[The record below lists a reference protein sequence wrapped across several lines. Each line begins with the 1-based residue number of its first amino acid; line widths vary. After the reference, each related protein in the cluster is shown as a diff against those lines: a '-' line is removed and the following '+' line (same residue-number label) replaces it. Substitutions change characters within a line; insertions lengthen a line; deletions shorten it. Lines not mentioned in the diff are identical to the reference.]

1 MGKLLAKS
9 VLTAS
14 ALFFLFAA
22 PSFAQVGGLEGKVTG
37 EDGKPAA
44 GVVIKIE
51 RKDIKGNWQLK
62 TNNKGEWMQMGLP
75 APATFQVSV
84 EVNGQLKDTSPTV
97 RTASRT
103 SVPVNFDLAEAKR
116 KADLVKEAVASGTME
131 LTAAQTK
138 GMSAEDRAALE
149 EALKAR
155 AEALKKN
162 KGLNDAFSQGMEAL
176 KAGQFQAAV
185 DGLTKASELD
195 PKQDV
200 VWGQLGEAYSQLGA
214 TKSGAEKDA
223 AYAKAGE
230 SYLKALEL
238 KPTDA
243 AYHNNY
249 ALALARM
256 GKLPEAQA
264 ELSKAAE
271 LDAPGAAKYYYNL
284 GAVLMNTGQTDPA
297 LEQFKKAISVDPK
310 YAPAQYQLAM
320 CLMGKATIGADG
332 KVVPPDG
339 TRQALQQY
347 LTLDPNGAYAGD
359 AKAILATLD
368 QTIETNYSNPDAPK
382 KKAPAKKK

>member
-1 MGKLLAKS
+1 MGRLLAKC

-14 ALFFLFAA
+14 AVFFLCAA
-22 PSFAQVGGLEGKVTG
+22 PSLAQVGGLEGKVTG
-37 EDGKPAA
+37 EDGQPAA
-44 GVVIKIE
+44 GAVIKIE

-75 APATFQVSV
+75 APATFSISV
-84 EVNGQLKDTSPTV
+84 EVGGQLKDTNPSV

-103 SVPVNFDLAEAKR
+103 TVPVDFDLAEAKR
-116 KADLVKEAVASGTME
+116 KADLLKEAVASGTME
-131 LTAAQTK
+131 LSAAQTK

-149 EALKAR
+149 ELLKSR
-155 AEALKKN
+155 AESLKKN
-162 KGLNDAFSQGMEAL
+162 KALNDAFGQGMESL
-176 KAGQFQAAV
+176 KAGQYQAAV

-214 TKSGAEKDA
+214 TKSGAEKEA
-223 AYAKAGE
+223 AFAKAGE

-284 GAVLMNTGQTDPA
+284 GAVLMNTGQTDSA
-297 LEQFKKAISVDPK
+297 LEQFRKAISVDPK

-320 CLMGKATIGADG
+320 CLMGKATIAADG

-347 LTLDPNGAYAGD
+347 LTLEPNGAFSGD
-359 AKAILATLD
+359 ARAILATLD
-368 QTIETNYSNPDAPK
+368 QAIETKYVNPNAP